1 MDNKRKAELLRAIAE
16 HYRLDAK
23 GAQNDTWDEFVKRN
37 EITEAEKNELRLLF
51 ADALEHE
58 AEFFEKEEAGG

>member
-37 EITEAEKNELRLLF
+37 KITEDEKTEIRLIF
-51 ADALEHE
+51 ADALDHE
-58 AEFFEKEEAGG
+58 AAFFEVISE